1 VFRLPSRTRTA
12 AATLSCLAL
21 LGGTALA
28 ATVPPAQDVRQFACP
43 PGQVRDAGF
52 TDIAAS
58 QFQLEINC
66 LAAYRITAGVS
77 PTRYAPVQDVLR
89 VQMAQFIARLA
100 TEHAGLRLDPRD
112 AGFTD
117 LGGLSQGA
125 RDAINGL
132 ANAGIV
138 NGTSAT
144 TYGPSGQVKRDQMA
158 SFLTRLQQQV
168 GEPFPAGENYFSDDD
183 GNTHEASINRIAA
196 AGIVNG
202 TGPGAYSPGSP
213 VTRQQMSA
221 FLMRYIADRV
231 QLGEIRSIYPPS
243 SNVRMP
249 LAGQTVL
256 AGSASGKVA
265 VRLDRPATFAVP
277 TGADAGGLHVTG
289 QGRFT
294 GFALVA
300 DGTDPN
306 RVMISGGKVAN
317 GLPAEHPLTD
327 AAMLAITHTTALPLG
342 ASSWEIPAGDYHLY
356 LIADGSPVTVT
367 LTFGNQTGSTR
378 LTPTEP
384 VAADLAR
391 PGNRFTG
398 QGVHGGG
405 ATGRLRGPGL
415 LTQLAATL
423 HKPTLAQ
430 NFTHCFYPGEQ
441 AAASATY
448 GPGCPGSSGGS
459 VVLTNVDNTDRAL
472 VLHIAAFGPGRAET
486 VGQGYSLSD
495 AGVTEHIEFNA
506 LWLTF

>member
-1 VFRLPSRTRTA
+1 
-12 AATLSCLAL
+12 
-21 LGGTALA
+21 
-28 ATVPPAQDVRQFACP
+28 
-43 PGQVRDAGF
+43 
-52 TDIAAS
+52 
-58 QFQLEINC
+58 
-66 LAAYRITAGVS
+66 
-77 PTRYAPVQDVLR
+77 
-89 VQMAQFIARLA
+89 
-100 TEHAGLRLDPRD
+100 
-112 AGFTD
+112 
-117 LGGLSQGA
+117 
-125 RDAINGL
+125 
-132 ANAGIV
+132 
-138 NGTSAT
+138 
-144 TYGPSGQVKRDQMA
+144 
-158 SFLTRLQQQV
+158 
-168 GEPFPAGENYFSDDD
+168 
-183 GNTHEASINRIAA
+183 
-196 AGIVNG
+196 
-202 TGPGAYSPGSP
+202 
-213 VTRQQMSA
+213 
-221 FLMRYIADRV
+221 
-231 QLGEIRSIYPPS
+231 
-243 SNVRMP
+243 